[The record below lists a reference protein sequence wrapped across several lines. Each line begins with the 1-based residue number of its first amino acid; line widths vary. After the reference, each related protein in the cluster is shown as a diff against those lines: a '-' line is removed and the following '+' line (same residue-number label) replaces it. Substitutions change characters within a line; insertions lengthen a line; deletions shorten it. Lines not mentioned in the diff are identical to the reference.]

1 MAKRSLILAGGGL
14 KVAFQAG
21 VLQVWLDEAGLR
33 FDHVD
38 GASGGVFNLAMYCQG
53 MSGTRIADNWRRTPL
68 LEGIQL
74 NLPRLDTIGVAPSL
88 FTLDG
93 YRRSVFPAWGL
104 DWRAISQS
112 RVEATFNVYNF
123 SKHELEVLGPSR
135 MNEDFLCA
143 CVSLP
148 MWFPPVKIDGQIYID
163 SVFITDANIEEAI
176 RRGASEIW
184 VIWTVSRKSEWNDG
198 FIANYFQIIETSA
211 NGHFK
216 RICRRIEENNQQISG
231 GASGEFGRHIDLKIL
246 AAEVPLH
253 YLVNLEADRL
263 AEAVNLGVQQAR
275 RWCGQHGIPLLP
287 ESKPVIASSP
297 VTKSPREQP
306 PPVTKSPRE
315 QPPPVAKSPREQPPP
330 LAKSPREQPPPLA
343 KSPREQPTPVAKSP
357 REQPTPVAKSPR
369 EQRTPISVEFTEQM
383 KGFLALGER
392 DYGEGYEKG
401 RLVGLSAAVRMT
413 ISIADLDRFVTDP
426 QHQAKVGGHID
437 CAAFGGRRPVSEG
450 VFNMLVDLA
459 EPSRKA
465 MYYRLFFT
473 NAQREPLTF
482 VGFKNIQDDP
492 GADQWDDTTTLFTR
506 VLRQHVSVNK
516 DGTAPLEA
524 GGILRIQ
531 LADFIH
537 QMSTFRVEGAPVAA
551 RIPAL
556 ARFGSMFFGKLWD
569 VYGQRNL

>member
-216 RICRRIEENNQQISG
+216 RICRRIEQNNQQISG
-231 GASGEFGRHIDLKIL
+231 GAPSEFGRHIDLKVL

-253 YLVNLEADRL
+253 YLVNLDADRL

-297 VTKSPREQP
+297 VTKSRREQATPVANIPREQP
-306 PPVTKSPRE
+306 TPVTKSPRE
-315 QPPPVAKSPREQPPP
+315 QP
-330 LAKSPREQPPPLA
+330 
-343 KSPREQPTPVAKSP
+343 T
-357 REQPTPVAKSPR
+357 T
-369 EQRTPISVEFTEQM
+369 ISVEFTEQM

-392 DYGEGYEKG
+392 DYADGYEKG
-401 RLVGLSAAVRMT
+401 RLVGLSAAVRLT
-413 ISIADLDRFVTDP
+413 IAIADLDRFVTDP

-506 VLRQHVSVNK
+506 VLREHVSVNK

-551 RIPAL
+551 RMSGL
-556 ARFGSMFFGKLWD
+556 ARFGSLFFGKLWD
-569 VYGQRNL
+569 VYGPRNL